1 MQRVDLVSLKDGFSL
16 ESPAGRLHARIL
28 ASVAEYET
36 EVRAERV
43 AAGQAVARKKGKQWG
58 GSEKGWRWKVSDD
71 QVNAIH
77 EMRRAQKPILALG
90 ILEQI
95 SRSEDEVSKAL
106 APIFAKA
113 VPHSQE
119 ELQRARERRELVNPP
134 GKNTNPIGDQLTWE
148 QILIRFQEKRRLW
161 IISRDGD
168 YGTVFDDKGFLNRF
182 LYDEL
187 CNVAS
192 APEADLFADTVEGIR
207 HFVDTTGVKAEKRL
221 RNRRRITSVFPNSQA
236 AYNERMVLSVLCWP
250 KALQFAQPRATP
262 ALPWAGRTGPLR
274 GEAVEDL
281 WKLFF
286 GRSLRKTKSRK
297 LRRKRRHFR
306 SCRTWSHAAR
316 PGRISCVT
324 AWPGN
329 SDAR

>member
-1 MQRVDLVSLKDGFSL
+1 MDLVSLKDGFSL

-236 AYNERMVLSVLCWP
+236 AYNERMVLSALCGP

-262 ALPWAGRTGPLR
+262 WETRDRNGRASAQRAIRSSTWHRRLARWAEIRPYYLLIPRALPWAGRTRPLR

-281 WKLFF
+281 WKLFY
-286 GRSLRKTKSRK
+286 GRS
-297 LRRKRRHFR
+297 
-306 SCRTWSHAAR
+306 
-316 PGRISCVT
+316 
-324 AWPGN
+324 
-329 SDAR
+329 